1 MVLVRSHPDFPHAT
15 AGGRTPASGQGGSA
29 TGSGAN
35 FGAGPARPSAAPGP
49 TCGGRLNLLLSCAG
63 WQQDPWVDRLPR
75 LLEPMGVIA
84 HRAQTGGEAKR
95 VIESTPIHI
104 AVVDLGLPLDGQSSP
119 DHEGGPR
126 LLELLAR
133 LASPPPTVVVKRS
146 RSLRDDAREI
156 GAALRAG
163 AFAVVERPRSI
174 TDLEVM
180 LEVLRRCLH
189 RHYHGR
195 WPGSTV

>member
-1 MVLVRSHPDFPHAT
+1 MELVRPHPDHPHMT
-15 AGGRTPASGQGGSA
+15 AGGHAPTAGHGGMS
-29 TGSGAN
+29 T
-35 FGAGPARPSAAPGP
+35 GAGSERGNGTVRHATTPGP
-49 TCGGRLNLLLSCAG
+49 TGAGRLNLLLSCAG

-104 AVVDLGLPLDGQSSP
+104 AVVDLGLPLDATSP
-119 DHEGGPR
+119 TDHEGGPR

-133 LASPPPTVVVKRS
+133 LACPPPTVVVKRS

-163 AFAVVERPRSI
+163 AFAVVERPRSV

>member
-1 MVLVRSHPDFPHAT
+1 MVLVRPHPDFPHRH
-15 AGGRTPASGQGGSA
+15 GGGHAPGSGEGG
-29 TGSGAN
+29 GSGA
-35 FGAGPARPSAAPGP
+35 G
-49 TCGGRLNLLLSCAG
+49 CGGRLNLLLSCAG

-119 DHEGGPR
+119 EHEGGPR
-126 LLELLAR
+126 LLELLGR

>member
-1 MVLVRSHPDFPHAT
+1 MVLVRPHPDSPHT
-15 AGGRTPASGQGGSA
+15 PTGGQAPGSGQGGMSS
-29 TGSGAN
+29 GSGT
-35 FGAGPARPSAAPGP
+35 GATHPATTPGP

-104 AVVDLGLPLDGQSSP
+104 AVVDLGLPLDGQSSH
-119 DHEGGPR
+119 DLEGGPR
-126 LLELLAR
+126 LLDLLSR

>member
-1 MVLVRSHPDFPHAT
+1 MVLVRPHPDSPHT
-15 AGGRTPASGQGGSA
+15 PAGGQAPGSGQGGMSSGCGTGA
-29 TGSGAN
+29 TH
-35 FGAGPARPSAAPGP
+35 PATTPGP

-104 AVVDLGLPLDGQSSP
+104 AVVDLGLPLDGQSSH
-119 DHEGGPR
+119 DLEGGPR
-126 LLELLAR
+126 LLDLLSR

-163 AFAVVERPRSI
+163 AFAVSSARGASRTWKS
-174 TDLEVM
+174 
-180 LEVLRRCLH
+180 C
-189 RHYHGR
+189 
-195 WPGSTV
+195 

>member
-1 MVLVRSHPDFPHAT
+1 MELVRPHPDHPHMTTGGQAPAAGHGGMPSDAGSERGNGAARLAT
-15 AGGRTPASGQGGSA
+15 T
-29 TGSGAN
+29 
-35 FGAGPARPSAAPGP
+35 PGP
-49 TCGGRLNLLLSCAG
+49 TCAGRLNLLLSCAG

-104 AVVDLGLPLDGQSSP
+104 AVVDLGLPLDATSST

-133 LASPPPTVVVKRS
+133 LACPPPTVVVKRS
-146 RSLRDDAREI
+146 RSLRDDVREI

-163 AFAVVERPRSI
+163 AFAVVERPRSV

>member
-1 MVLVRSHPDFPHAT
+1 MMLVRPHPDHPQSP
-15 AGGRTPASGQGGSA
+15 AGGDAPGAGGGAGGSKA
-29 TGSGAN
+29 TN
-35 FGAGPARPSAAPGP
+35 TPG
-49 TCGGRLNLLLSCAG
+49 TACGGRLNLLLSYAG

-84 HRAQTGGEAKR
+84 HRAKTGGEAKR
-95 VIESTPIHI
+95 VIESMPIHI
-104 AVVDLGLPLDGQSSP
+104 AVVDLGLPLDGATG
-119 DHEGGPR
+119 EGGPR

-133 LASPPPTVVVKRS
+133 LACPPPTVVVKRS
-146 RSLRDDAREI
+146 CTHRDGVREM